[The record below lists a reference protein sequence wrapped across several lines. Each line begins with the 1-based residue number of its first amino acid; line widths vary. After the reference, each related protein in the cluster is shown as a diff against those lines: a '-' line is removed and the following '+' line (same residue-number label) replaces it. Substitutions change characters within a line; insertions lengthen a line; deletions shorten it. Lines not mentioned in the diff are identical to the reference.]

1 MNLVERV
8 KAILLSPKTE
18 WPVIDG
24 ETGDPTYLFTNYVA
38 ILAAVP
44 AVAAFIGL
52 SLLGVGVG
60 FAFIVALLS
69 YVIHCAGWYVMAL
82 VIDALAPTFGGQ
94 KNLPAAL
101 KLSAYSLTA
110 VWLAGI
116 FQIIPILGILGILGL
131 YSIYLLWLGLPV
143 LMRVPET
150 KATAYTASVVGV
162 MIVIGIVI
170 AVLRRVIVGP
180 F

>member
-1 MNLVERV
+1 MNLVERA

-18 WPVIDG
+18 WQVIDG

-44 AVAAFIGL
+44 AAAAFIGY
-52 SLLGVGVG
+52 SFAGMGVGT
-60 FAFIVALLS
+60 ALFLAIFL
-69 YVIHCAGWYVMAL
+69 YVFYCVGWYVEAL

-101 KLSAYSLTA
+101 KVSAYSSTA
-110 VWLAGI
+110 AWLAGI
-116 FQIIPILGILGILGL
+116 FQIIPPLAILGIVGL
-131 YSIYLLWLGLPV
+131 YSIYLLWLGLPM
-143 LMRVPET
+143 LMRTPADR
-150 KATAYTASVVGV
+150 ATAYTAA
-162 MIVIGIVI
+162 VIGIMIAIGI
-170 AVLRRVIVGP
+170 AVAIVGAII